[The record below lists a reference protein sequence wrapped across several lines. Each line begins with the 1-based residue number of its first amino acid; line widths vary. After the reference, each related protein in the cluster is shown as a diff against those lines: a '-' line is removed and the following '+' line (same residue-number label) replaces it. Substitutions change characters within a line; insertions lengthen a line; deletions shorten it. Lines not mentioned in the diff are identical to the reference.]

1 MSSRLRGLCGRRDG
15 KTVGARGDRT
25 PRKTMSSRH
34 NSTEALSM
42 NSETVAT
49 HTGPARVQTI
59 SGPSTERVK
68 WT

>member
-1 MSSRLRGLCGRRDG
+1 MTEDT
-15 KTVGARGDRT
+15 KE
-25 PRKTMSSRH
+25 TMSSRH
-34 NSTEALSM
+34 NSTEARM